1 MAANQIQFNLTDDNL
16 KIDTSTSCG
25 VGQYFYVK
33 LDGSNG
39 TDTMYQTNECMK
51 LSISRI
57 YYKKTIYKPGFVDVE
72 MTIDNF
78 EKFSSNKYADALRI
92 YFLSPKVADKKTTM
106 RTLSLESGT
115 TKYIQGYYITDIAF
129 KQKIVN
135 HSRIT
140 VVILKAYSPDYFLT
154 LQKYSKV
161 YRGQKL
167 SEIIENTL
175 KKTFSGDD
183 SILKSRF
190 KHAYLCHTT
199 DKSNNELKQPYLVQ
213 YNETFHDF
221 VVRTANRCGELFYYE
236 DGKLI
241 LGVDESNLSSD
252 KKDIAALTEITGT
265 LPENM
270 AFSTIPAPFVKEVKK
285 LGKSYL
291 GGIDKTS
298 EGTLYY
304 NENIEFADALHNTSM
319 DDAKTA
325 SEMAE
330 SQWYAVATKAL
341 NAGSFTDAI
350 TNASNKAI
358 DIKMSS
364 EMIAK
369 GTAMPL
375 KSKPCLQQC
384 EIDINNSFHST
395 VPALTGAKAKIE
407 ADFKTNYE
415 KKFPEEFSEPK
426 EVQVDPFTEQGS
438 MANKELEAYITK
450 ASNLT
455 RNHVKT
461 WKAGYKKDHPDQ
473 FKKDVQLTDEEIFAT
488 REGEEYINKYIKD
501 HSRRMSPEEVNQW
514 MKDYEEGTG
523 AQYFKGKSIEE
534 KENIW
539 NNPFIPPY
547 QDLQKVTNTLFPP
560 TADEIEK
567 AKEQYKEDN
576 PGKCVK
582 TVDMTDDEVEAAFNN
597 PATAPGKAFNDYKE
611 LFGNDYD
618 KIISTEEDIETVGCK
633 EYFAKK
639 KEESG
644 KSTFDAAWYEQ
655 EWKKC
660 INSHPKE
667 NEEGASNHPYWT
679 LVNRFKKTYKDEHPD
694 ECTRIVP
701 QKIAKT
707 SKVWENSESRAFKA
721 LQDYL
726 YYYQDASNF
735 SNKYYAWIEKQEK
748 MCSDSIQ
755 VHRIVSETIPSYR
768 LGQYCKLSSSCDG
781 YLYIVNQVEVE
792 VTSQTGGSDYMLDTN
807 ITISQTHKNIDRE
820 EAKDYQYK
828 TFPPMSDIP
837 HIRKSEPQLAI
848 ITDVADP
855 QRAGRVQ
862 IRYPWSDEEKA
873 KSANGTVINTTKDKP
888 GKSASPWIPVAVPF
902 VGGSDSGFLMTPDKD
917 DYVMVNYEGGNI
929 ERPYVDGSIFHGA
942 KSTNWGSVPLVAK
955 AQDFRGTKHAIT
967 YKGNGIT
974 FVPGNAT
981 TFLTGMLP
989 SVIGGPLAKFATTPL
1004 NDDMRFGGGMT
1015 LTDHYGTYN
1024 ISMSSAGRSIDI
1036 ESPWGNVNIN
1046 AFTGIKISAP
1056 NGDIKIEGKNVTIEA
1071 GNKVEI
1077 VSGKNI
1083 KKSGVNVHSM
1093 VKEIVGAVAKVA
1105 GSAAGSALK
1114 NTLKTSTGLDL
1125 GKSVDLSFV
1134 RNVWEIIFR
1143 PVEGSLSAKAGRN
1156 LMLSAGPGKC
1166 TVPAD
1171 TLSNAWMPKPV
1182 STIKPWKLALQAF
1195 RPSGFTNTEEENAKK
1210 NNGPD
1215 IAKVMDAYCKLID
1228 EEFKEVKE
1236 QVTAVKA
1243 EYTNILKFIDQHF
1256 KNVLQENITADIEKD
1271 LIAGEFD
1278 LVNYLRNGANL
1289 TELQGINRP
1298 AAGIAA
1304 TALKEKLEK
1313 LDEHLKGEILSEKL
1327 NTFKV
1332 HHNLESTGDFKG
1344 FEETPIT
1351 IELCSELYGKRYDTT
1366 MKTSIVKNGI
1376 EDALLTKTQ
1385 TSLKRFISGTIMMRS
1400 GLFEIKK
1407 DEKWE
1412 TLEFIPNLDRLN
1424 DNAWKDFCT
1433 KQIRFK
1439 QFDKLSETQKTV
1451 SSVAGSFLSGV
1462 GLNDI
1467 VSYNDAKGEWSWM
1480 GGLKKTFNI
1489 NGQAGPRAIWD
1500 SSSGKGTILIS
1511 NNDKNS
1517 YLLDSSV
1524 KETASWKKADKNKEP
1539 LDGVIA
1545 GITNF

>member
-16 KIDTSTSCG
+16 KIDTSSSCG

-78 EKFSSNKYADALRI
+78 EHFTSNKYADALRI

-115 TKYIQGYYITDIAF
+115 TKYIDGYYITDLAF

-140 VVILKAYSPDYFLT
+140 IVVLKAYSPDYFLT

-161 YRGQKL
+161 YRGKKL

-199 DKSNNELKQPYLVQ
+199 DRSNNELKQPYLVQ

-241 LGVDESNLSSD
+241 LGVDGSNLSSD

-270 AFSTIPAPFVKEVKK
+270 AFSTIPAPFVKEVKNI
-285 LGKSYL
+285 GKSYL
-291 GGIDKTS
+291 GGIAKTS

-304 NENIEFADALHNTSM
+304 NENIEFDDAIHDTSM

-364 EMIAK
+364 GMIAAGK
-369 GTAMPL
+369 AMPL
-375 KSKPCLQQC
+375 KSKPCLQKC
-384 EIDINNSFHST
+384 EVDINNSFHSQ
-395 VPALTGAKAKIE
+395 VPGLTGTDQTIKDAFKAS
-407 ADFKTNYE
+407 YE
-415 KKFPEEFSEPK
+415 KDYPEEFMESETVP
-426 EVQVDPFTEQGS
+426 VDPFEKQGGK
-438 MANKELEAYITK
+438 ANNELKAYITK

-455 RNHVKT
+455 RNHVKA
-461 WKAGYKKDHPDQ
+461 WKAVYKKDHPDQ
-473 FKKDVQLTDEEIFAT
+473 FKNNEQLADNVIFGPET
-488 REGEEYINKYIKD
+488 KGEDYINKYIKAN
-501 HSRRMSPEEVNQW
+501 SRKMTDKEVEQW
-514 MKDYEEGTG
+514 KKEYEAG
-523 AQYFKGKSIEE
+523 KGKEYFEGKTGDE
-534 KENIW
+534 KTMIW
-539 NNPFIPPY
+539 DDTTSQPY
-547 QDLQKVTNTLFPP
+547 KDLQKAIIIPP
-560 TADEIEK
+560 TADKIEQ
-567 AKEQYKEDN
+567 AKKKYKEDN
-576 PGKCVK
+576 PKACVR
-582 TVDMTDDEVEAAFNN
+582 TFDMTDDEVEAAFNN

-633 EYFAKK
+633 EYFAEK

-660 INSHPKE
+660 IDSHPKE
-667 NEEGASNHPYWT
+667 SDKDASKHPYWT
-679 LVNRFKKTYKDEHPD
+679 LVNRFKKTYKDEHPK
-694 ECTRIVP
+694 ECKETIDKKV
-701 QKIAKT
+701 ANT
-707 SKVWENSESRAFKA
+707 SKIWDKEESRAFKA
-721 LQDYL
+721 LAEYL
-726 YYYQDASNF
+726 SYYKDASNF

-781 YLYIVNQVEVE
+781 YVYIVNQIEVE

-807 ITISQTHKNIDRE
+807 ITISKTHENKSRA
-820 EAKDYQYK
+820 EANAYQYN

-848 ITDVADP
+848 VTDVADP

-873 KSANGTVINTTKDKP
+873 KSADGTVINTTKDKP

-902 VGGSDSGFLMTPDKD
+902 VGGKDSGFLMTPDKD

-929 ERPYVDGSIFHGA
+929 ERPYVDGSIFHGK

-989 SVIGGPLAKFATTPL
+989 SVIGGPIAKFVNTKM

-1083 KKSGVNVHSM
+1083 KKTGVNVHSM
-1093 VKEIVGAVAKVA
+1093 VKEIVGAVTKVA
-1105 GSAAGSALK
+1105 GSAVGSALK
-1114 NTLKTSTGLDL
+1114 NSLKTASGIDL

-1236 QVTAVKA
+1236 LVPAVNKPYIA
-1243 EYTNILKFIDQHF
+1243 ILDLIDFHF
-1256 KNVLQENITADIEKD
+1256 KNVLKENITETIKKD
-1271 LIAGEFD
+1271 LIDGKFRFE
-1278 LVNYLRNGANL
+1278 NYLKDKVKF
-1289 TELQGINRP
+1289 
-1298 AAGIAA
+1298 
-1304 TALKEKLEK
+1304 TALQLFNTDLLLDAVSLLNEKLEK
-1313 LDEHLKGEILSEKL
+1313 LDKHLKGEILSEKL

-1344 FEETPIT
+1344 FEESPIT
-1351 IELCSELYGKRYDTT
+1351 IELCSELYGDRYDTT
-1366 MKTSIVKNGI
+1366 KKTSIVNNGI

-1385 TSLKRFISGTIMMRS
+1385 TSLKRFISASIMIRS

-1412 TLEFIPNLDRLN
+1412 ILEFIPNLDN
-1424 DNAWKDFCT
+1424 MDDNAWKDFCT

-1524 KETASWKKADKNKEP
+1524 KENASWIKADKKKEP
-1539 LDGVIA
+1539 LDALIA